1 MVQGDA
7 NTQFFHLIAN
17 GKHRKKR
24 IFQLE
29 QDEGTILGQDNL
41 KTYITEYYKQ
51 LFGPPEDNC
60 VSLDESRTEDVP
72 QLSAAENDILV
83 APFSE
88 KEVFDAIAQMKNN
101 KASGPDGFPTEFYKK
116 CWHIIKGDLLPM
128 FNDLFSGQLHLFHLN
143 FGTITLLPKKT
154 DAVRIEQFRPI
165 CLLNVSFKIFTKLG
179 LIGSHRL
186 RTLWC
191 KSPKLLSCRTE
202 ISLKGW

>member
-41 KTYITEYYKQ
+41 KTFIIEYYRQ

-83 APFSE
+83 APFS
-88 KEVFDAIAQMKNN
+88 
-101 KASGPDGFPTEFYKK
+101 
-116 CWHIIKGDLLPM
+116 
-128 FNDLFSGQLHLFHLN
+128 
-143 FGTITLLPKKT
+143 
-154 DAVRIEQFRPI
+154 
-165 CLLNVSFKIFTKLG
+165 
-179 LIGSHRL
+179 
-186 RTLWC
+186 
-191 KSPKLLSCRTE
+191 
-202 ISLKGW
+202 